1 MCILYFVHAGECI
14 VPTQTQQLQQQEVIY
29 DEVREPESV
38 PHTDPNHLTLTI
50 PVESNEAYTAANR
63 LGTENIVSVLYSSQ
77 DNIATQCNT
86 SYHVTSSSC
95 AEYYSVI
102 PSSHQK
108 GLTSGT
114 TGIAMINN
122 TAYVTSVQDS
132 QTDNLDYDYPVL

>member
-1 MCILYFVHAGECI
+1 MCICTGECT
-14 VPTQTQQLQQQEVIY
+14 VPTQTQQLKQQDLIY

-38 PHTDPNHLTLTI
+38 HHSDPNDLTI
-50 PVESNEAYTAANR
+50 PVERNEAYTAANR
-63 LGTENIVSVLYSSQ
+63 LGTENTVSVLYSSQ

-95 AEYYSVI
+95 AAADAEYYSVI

-108 GLTSGT
+108 EEGLTSGT